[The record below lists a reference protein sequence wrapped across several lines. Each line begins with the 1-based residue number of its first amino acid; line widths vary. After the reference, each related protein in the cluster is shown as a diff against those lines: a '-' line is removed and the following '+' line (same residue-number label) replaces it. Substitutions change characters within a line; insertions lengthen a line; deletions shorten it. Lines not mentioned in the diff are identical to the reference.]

1 MRPVTRMLV
10 RVSRWLDACM
20 CTCISG
26 SRRKSAPRWAASV
39 SGGETGDGGSGRDSA
54 RKDANRQAAAAG
66 GDARS
71 LGSPV
76 WVGVGGE
83 RVNGCGAAA
92 LMSALRRPCGSLN
105 ACGNVISGCTR
116 AMDSMFTRSVSYGVV
131 RVELVKVSQR

>member
-1 MRPVTRMLV
+1 M
-10 RVSRWLDACM
+10 
-20 CTCISG
+20 
-26 SRRKSAPRWAASV
+26 
-39 SGGETGDGGSGRDSA
+39 
-54 RKDANRQAAAAG
+54 
-66 GDARS
+66 
-71 LGSPV
+71 